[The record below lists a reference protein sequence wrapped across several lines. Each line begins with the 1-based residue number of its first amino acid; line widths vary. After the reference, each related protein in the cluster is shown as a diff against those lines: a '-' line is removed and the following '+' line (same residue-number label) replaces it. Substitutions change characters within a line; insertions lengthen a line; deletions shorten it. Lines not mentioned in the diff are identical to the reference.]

1 MLKATA
7 VILAGGKSTRMGSD
21 KAFLAV
27 GRQCMIERV
36 AGLLRG
42 VFEEILIAGGS
53 KEAEIQTGLP
63 VVGDQIPASGPLGGI
78 HAGLAAAGN
87 QLCLVVACDM
97 PFISPEL
104 ARLLVERAVGHD
116 AAVPRHGVY
125 REPLFSVYRKTCIP
139 AIEESLLSSRY
150 KVVDFYQRVRVN
162 YVNEEEWRHLAD
174 PEEVFLNINTPHDLK
189 EARQWLRKT

>member
-104 ARLLVERAVGHD
+104 ACLLVERAVDHD
-116 AAVPRHGVY
+116 AAVPRHGMY
-125 REPLFSVYRKTCIP
+125 MEPLFSVYRKTCIP

-162 YVNEEEWRHLAD
+162 YINEEEWRHLAD